1 MCDDSMMI
9 SFNPMPGKGD
19 AMKILAREESEF
31 RIACQNGH
39 DFKAPRNSISVECP
53 TCGKTCITR
62 ELVDRMVQ
70 GQQEAKAVTAA

>member
-1 MCDDSMMI
+1 MMVP
-9 SFNPMPGKGD
+9 FNPKPRKGD

-53 TCGKTCITR
+53 TCGKTGITR

-70 GQQEAKAVTAA
+70 GKQQEAKTATAA